1 MAVPPVI
8 SFLSD
13 FGLDGAAAIC
23 RGVMLSICPN
33 AQIVDVSHT
42 VRKFSVADGA
52 FILTMALPWMPVGA
66 HLAVVD
72 PGVGTPRRPIALR
85 VARGD
90 VLIGPDNGL
99 LLGAADALQGIVEAR
114 ELSNRE
120 LWLPETSSTFHGRD
134 VFAPV
139 AAHLAAGGA
148 GFEDVGEG
156 VSVEDLVRLAEPEA
170 LVGDGF
176 LDTSVIYV
184 DTFGNLRLAGS
195 VSDLRRAVGGPGSQR
210 QLSVEVHS
218 DDAGQPT
225 TVLTAVVSQTF
236 GVVPVGVPLLYQDSS
251 GHLALA
257 LNQGSAATRLGAAVG
272 QRLRITVPTAKGR

>member
-1 MAVPPVI
+1 MAAPPVI

-33 AQIVDVSHT
+33 AQIVDVSHN

-52 FILTMALPWMPVGA
+52 FILTMALPWMPVGV

-72 PGVGTPRRPIALR
+72 PGVGTTRRPIALR

-90 VLIGPDNGL
+90 VIIGPDNGL

-120 LWLPETSSTFHGRD
+120 LWLPETSATFHGRD
-134 VFAPV
+134 LFAPV
-139 AAHLAAGGA
+139 AARLAAGGA
-148 GFEDVGEG
+148 GFEDVGER
-156 VSVEDLVRLAEPEA
+156 VSIEGLIRLPEPDA
-170 LVGDGF
+170 VVGDGV

-195 VSDLRRAVGGPGSQR
+195 ISDLRRSVGGLGPQR
-210 QLSVEVHS
+210 QLTVELL
-218 DDAGQPT
+218 DDAGQQAAMM
-225 TVLTAVVSQTF
+225 TAVASQTF
-236 GVVPVGVPLLYQDSS
+236 GAVPVGVPLLYQDSS

-257 LNQGSAATRLGAAVG
+257 LNQGNAATSLGAAVG
-272 QRLRITVPTAKGR
+272 QRIRIAVPTEERP

>member
-1 MAVPPVI
+1 MAGPPVI

-52 FILTMALPWMPVGA
+52 FILTMALPWMPVGV

-72 PGVGTPRRPIALR
+72 PGVGTARRPIALR
-85 VARGD
+85 VGRGD
-90 VLIGPDNGL
+90 VIIGPDNGL

-134 VFAPV
+134 LFAPV
-139 AAHLAAGGA
+139 AARLAAGGA
-148 GFEDVGEG
+148 EFEDIGER
-156 VSVEDLVRLAEPEA
+156 VSVQGLVRLAEPEA
-170 LVGDGF
+170 RVDDGV

-195 VSDLRRAVGGPGSQR
+195 ISDLSRSVGALSPER
-210 QLSVEVHS
+210 QLTVELL
-218 DDAGQPT
+218 DDAGQQAA
-225 TVLTAVVSQTF
+225 VVTAVASQTF
-236 GVVPVGVPLLYQDSS
+236 GVVSVGEPLLYQDSS

-257 LNQGSAATRLGAAVG
+257 LNQGNAAARLGAALG
-272 QRLRITVPTAKGR
+272 QRMRITAPTVEVR